1 MNKLLNRHEGNKMS
15 DKKLLLSIADELKS
29 YIDDENE
36 RLRSKITCINEDPP
50 DYHDYQSCHEL
61 QVIAN
66 KMD

>member
-1 MNKLLNRHEGNKMS
+1 MS
-15 DKKLLLSIADELKS
+15 DKKLLLRIADELKS
-29 YIDDENE
+29 YIDNENE
-36 RLRSKITCINEDPP
+36 RLRNKITCIDLDPP